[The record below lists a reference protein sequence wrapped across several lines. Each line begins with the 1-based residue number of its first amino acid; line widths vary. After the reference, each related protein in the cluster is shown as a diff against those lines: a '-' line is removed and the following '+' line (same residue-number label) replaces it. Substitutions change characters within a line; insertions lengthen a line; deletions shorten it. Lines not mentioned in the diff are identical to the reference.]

1 MLSKVV
7 EKGQKVKEAVSVHCK
22 THNQINKVFLLGALS
37 FKKVIY
43 GLLVLWKGRI
53 SKTAFGKKKGAAIP
67 RKSIQFIK
75 TEMILKYVIVFFF
88 FTHLSMQKNT
98 EIVDIITMSFD

>member
-7 EKGQKVKEAVSVHCK
+7 EKGQKVKEAVSVCCK
-22 THNQINKVFLLGALS
+22 THNQINKVFLLGAWS

-53 SKTAFGKKKGAAIP
+53 YKTAFGKKKGAAIP
-67 RKSIQFIK
+67 RKSIQCIK
-75 TEMILKYVIVFFF
+75 TEMMLKYMLQF
-88 FTHLSMQKNT
+88 S
-98 EIVDIITMSFD
+98 SFLHTCQCRKI